1 MTYHWPYSCSYSV
14 LLSNWTVSW
23 PDDVTLVIHI
33 GFCHWLGTRPSRA
46 LVTTARASWDGGSR
60 FMGVLNLCICNA
72 CPKKETLTMH
82 LSKADISLTPWRSF
96 CSICAGF
103 IIDTRKARTP
113 NYKRVPLTSYWYQS
127 KVMWQMLINYI
138 RLIQWYMSLM
148 QIRSLRH
155 LAWGK

>member
-46 LVTTARASWDGGSR
+46 LVTTARASWDGGIKIYGR
-60 FMGVLNLCICNA
+60 PGPVHLRRLFQERNFDTAFHWPRGDHFVPYVLA
-72 CPKKETLTMH
+72 
-82 LSKADISLTPWRSF
+82 LSSTQEKR
-96 CSICAGF
+96 
-103 IIDTRKARTP
+103 ARRIT
-113 NYKRVPLTSYWYQS
+113 KGVPLTSYWYQS

-138 RLIQWYMSLM
+138 RLIQWYMSLT